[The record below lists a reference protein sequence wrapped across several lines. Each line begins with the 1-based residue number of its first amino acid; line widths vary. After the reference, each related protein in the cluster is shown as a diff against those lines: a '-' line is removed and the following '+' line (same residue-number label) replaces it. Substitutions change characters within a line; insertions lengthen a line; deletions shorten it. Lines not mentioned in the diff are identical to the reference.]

1 MEKIFETI
9 KQRYSVRNYID
20 KPVETEKL
28 EEIKE
33 FFKLNEIG
41 PFGNK
46 VRFDIVDITDLDK
59 NEIKSLGTYGMIK
72 GGDIYIAGVVN
83 KSENNMEDFGYCMEK
98 VILKLTQIGLGS
110 CWMGGTFNR
119 SNFAERINL
128 KEDEVLPGIT
138 PIGYI
143 ADKKTVKENL
153 IRTIIGAKKRK
164 PSQELFFD
172 TSPNTPLNL
181 KTIGK
186 YAEVLEAVR
195 IGPSASNK
203 QPWCVIRDKE
213 GVYHLYLNENE
224 AYNNSI
230 AEIKIQNIDMGIAMC
245 HFELVAKEFSING
258 EWEKL
263 NQTLDAGKMK
273 YIATWKEKN

>member
-1 MEKIFETI
+1 MEKILDTI

-20 KPVETEKL
+20 KPIEK
-28 EEIKE
+28 EKIQEIKD
-33 FFKLNEIG
+33 FFNLNDIG

-46 VRFDIVDITDLDK
+46 VRFEIIDTTDFDK
-59 NEIKSLGTYGMIK
+59 DEIKSLDTYGMIK

-119 SNFAERINL
+119 SNFAKKINL

-138 PIGYI
+138 PIGYF

-164 PSQELFFD
+164 SSQELFFD
-172 TSPNTPLNL
+172 VNSSTPLDL
-181 KTIGK
+181 TKIGK
-186 YAEVLEAVR
+186 YADVLEAVR

-203 QPWCVIRDKE
+203 QPWCVIRDQE
-213 GVYHLYLNENE
+213 GAYHIYLNENVV
-224 AYNNSI
+224 YNNAI

-245 HFELVAKEFSING
+245 HFELAAKELSIDGEWSKSKPSIN
-258 EWEKL
+258 
-263 NQTLDAGKMK
+263 AGKLI